1 MADFSSSEQLFQQS
15 KKLLFSFGF
24 KNSTDG
30 SLQAAVDAMRTAL
43 NDLEIDR
50 IKALP
55 KTISAGQ
62 TLDPQALQ
70 TYKTLG
76 LRLKELQRLRAE
88 AIL

>member
-1 MADFSSSEQLFQQS
+1 
-15 KKLLFSFGF
+15 LLS
-24 KNSTDG
+24 
-30 SLQAAVDAMRTAL
+30 
-43 NDLEIDR
+43 DLEIDR
-50 IKALP
+50 IKALQ

-70 TYKTLG
+70 TYKTLD